1 MLITPNESG
10 IGSAAEAIQSGSLV
24 AFPTDTFFALGA
36 DGLNSDAVDLVF
48 RIKGRNPGTPVPLLV
63 SDTTMAE
70 KLANEISGP
79 LANLADVFWP
89 GPLTIVVPAVQLV
102 PEVVTARTGTVGLR
116 VPDNDTAISLIKA
129 AGTPITGTSCN
140 LTGNDPIKEVN
151 IVEQIFG
158 NKFFGS
164 IDAPCGDSEAPST
177 VISYSETDGGII
189 NVLRQGA
196 IGVNSLRTI
205 VGDIVSV

>member
-70 KLANEISGP
+70 KLAN
-79 LANLADVFWP
+79 
-89 GPLTIVVPAVQLV
+89 
-102 PEVVTARTGTVGLR
+102 
-116 VPDNDTAISLIKA
+116 
-129 AGTPITGTSCN
+129 
-140 LTGNDPIKEVN
+140 
-151 IVEQIFG
+151 
-158 NKFFGS
+158 
-164 IDAPCGDSEAPST
+164 
-177 VISYSETDGGII
+177 VI
-189 NVLRQGA
+189 N
-196 IGVNSLRTI
+196 
-205 VGDIVSV
+205 

>member
-1 MLITPNESG
+1 MLITPDECG
-10 IGSAAEAIQSGSLV
+10 IGSAAKAIQNGSLV

-48 RIKGRNPGTPVPLLV
+48 KIKGRNPGTPVPILV
-63 SDTTMAE
+63 SDTSMAE
-70 KLANEISGP
+70 MLANEISGP
-79 LANLADVFWP
+79 LATLAEVFWP
-89 GPLTIVVPAVQLV
+89 GALTIVVPAVQLV
-102 PEVVTARTGTVGLR
+102 PKVVTAGTGTVGLR

-140 LTGNDPIKEVN
+140 LTGSDPIKEAN
-151 IVEQIFG
+151 IVEKIFG

-164 IDAPCGDSEAPST
+164 IGAPCGGSNAPST

-189 NVLRQGA
+189 KVLRHGA

-205 VGDIVSV
+205 VGDIVRV